1 MTAAA
6 PGVPAAGHNA
16 AASVTIAII
25 RVFIIGTSTPAGP
38 AGVGQLAADA
48 AQAKLRELVASAA
61 GKALVLDGTSL
72 SYVSSAGLRVFLTIA
87 KEAKAAGVAVAVGA
101 LQPAVKQVFDISGF
115 SQTKIID
122 VHPTVDDAVRA
133 VAR

>member
-1 MTAAA
+1 MDIKVDNRANVTVAALD
-6 PGVPAAGHNA
+6 G
-16 AASVTIAII
+16 
-25 RVFIIGTSTPAGP
+25 RLDFE
-38 AGVGQLAADA
+38 AADA
-48 AQAKLRELVASAA
+48 ALAKLRELVGSAA